1 MTVVRI
7 TNGQLYSFLRD
18 AETRHKLKPARRG
31 IQSNLPPNCRKIRR
45 EATPP
50 EALSSGKE
58 AKFAKCEAEEAAKS
72 EAKDPVWR

>member
-1 MTVVRI
+1 MRSSEHDEV
-7 TNGQLYSFLRD
+7 YSLTSHPT
-18 AETRHKLKPARRG
+18 AG
-31 IQSNLPPNCRKIRR
+31 KIRR
-45 EATPP
+45 EAIPP